1 MSLVHK
7 LFVKG
12 HSGLT
17 LKITDR
23 RLHLVDRQ
31 DHFQYKG
38 ILFTDLD
45 DDLLRNL
52 FQQGGR
58 LVHPFFDDPKKVD
71 IVDDAVQTVKGPVGF
86 IVKYIQ
92 VDLEGVAGRQF
103 FLEDAVT
110 AGEDEIMEL
119 NGDHS

>member
-1 MSLVHK
+1 MEVWLADARVVRAARLVHK
-7 LFVKG
+7 PFVKG

-23 RLHLVDRQ
+23 RLQLVDRQ

-52 FQQGGR
+52 FQQGRGW
-58 LVHPFFDDPKKVD
+58 HPFPTIPKRL
-71 IVDDAVQTVKGPVGF
+71 T
-86 IVKYIQ
+86 
-92 VDLEGVAGRQF
+92 
-103 FLEDAVT
+103 
-110 AGEDEIMEL
+110 
-119 NGDHS
+119 